1 METTIPS
8 PALTENESMNDVIE
22 INVTLLASGTTTD
35 IEVELKSQVADY
47 SLGDMVLKI
56 YLEKIGIKLVKDCKK
71 K

>member
-8 PALTENESMNDVIE
+8 PALTENKSMNDVIE
-22 INVTLLASGTTTD
+22 INITLLASGTTTD

>member
-22 INVTLLASGTTTD
+22 INITLLASGTTTD

>member
-22 INVTLLASGTTTD
+22 INITLLASGTTTD

-56 YLEKIGIKLVKDCKK
+56 YLEKIGIELVKDCKK